1 MTINNFYFQV
11 VSHAESKDSGQL
23 APVLAV
29 PMMSDEKW
37 MELTNTPEQ
46 IKRREQLRKAGV
58 LRG

>member
-11 VSHAESKDSGQL
+11 VSHAEMKESGQL
-23 APVLAV
+23 VPVLAV

-37 MELTNTPEQ
+37 MELINTPEQ
-46 IKRREQLRKAGV
+46 IKRRELLREVGV